1 MYENSP
7 AKERKECEP
16 RRDSGATSRICY
28 PFHFLL
34 FDASVVSLVRVSCRV
49 AMCETN
55 GQSPESGGVIAQQE
69 TRFRNAKPALFP
81 AAPSLLGIEIW

>member
-69 TRFRNAKPALFP
+69 TGFAMRNPHSFLP
-81 AAPSLLGIEIW
+81 LLPFWG